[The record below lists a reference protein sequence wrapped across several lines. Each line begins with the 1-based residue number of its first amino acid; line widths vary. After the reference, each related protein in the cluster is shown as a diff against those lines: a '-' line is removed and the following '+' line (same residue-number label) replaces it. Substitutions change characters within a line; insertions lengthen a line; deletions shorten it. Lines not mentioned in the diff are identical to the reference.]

1 MAYDTRHRRMS
12 YGKRLMRSAARIVAA
27 VSVIAVI
34 GTALLF
40 AAVRQ
45 PMIGGLSFRGASRC
59 DAGRLKDHVAFLTRE
74 VTPRSAA
81 HPENLDRAASYI
93 AERFTAAGGRTHVQ
107 PFRAR
112 GKTYRNVVAEFGPA
126 NRNAPVLVVGAHYDA
141 FGETGALP
149 GADDNA
155 SGTAGLLELARLLG
169 SHRPATPVLLVAYTT
184 EEPPFFG
191 SQEMGSAIHAASL
204 AASGRTVSG
213 MICLEMIGY
222 FSDDQAWPNWLF
234 EMMYPSKGDF
244 IGVTGG
250 WSDRQLAR
258 AVKRA
263 VAGASDLRDVSYSG
277 SRSTSDASDQRNY
290 WAHGWRAVMVTDTAF
305 LRNPNYH
312 TSRDTADTLDYD
324 QMALV
329 VDGILNAVLHLSSG
343 ERISR

>member
-1 MAYDTRHRRMS
+1 MAYDRRHMRMS
-12 YGKRLMRSAARIVAA
+12 VGKRLVRSGARIV
-27 VSVIAVI
+27 VVTSTIAVI
-34 GTALLF
+34 GASLLF
-40 AAVRQ
+40 AALRQ
-45 PMIGGLSFRGASRC
+45 PTLTDLPFRGATRS
-59 DAGRLKDHVAFLTRE
+59 DARRLKDHVVFLTRD

-93 AERFTAAGGRTHVQ
+93 AERFRIAGGRTHIQ
-107 PFRAR
+107 AFRAR

-126 NRNAPVLVVGAHYDA
+126 KPSAPVLVVGAHYDT
-141 FGETGALP
+141 FGETGSLP

-169 SHRPATPVLLVAYTT
+169 SHRVSTPVLLVAYTT

-191 SQEMGSAIHAASL
+191 SDEMGSAIHAASL
-204 AASGRTVSG
+204 AAARRPVSG

-222 FSDDQAWPNWLF
+222 FSADQAWPNWLF
-234 EMMYPSKGDF
+234 AMMYPSNGDF

-263 VAGASDLRDVSYSG
+263 VAGTSDLRVVSYSG
-277 SRSTSDASDQRNY
+277 ARSTSDASDHRNY

-312 TSRDTADTLDYD
+312 TKRDTADTLDYD
-324 QMALV
+324 KMVLV
-329 VDGILNAVLHLSSG
+329 VDGVLNAVLHLSSG
-343 ERISR
+343 